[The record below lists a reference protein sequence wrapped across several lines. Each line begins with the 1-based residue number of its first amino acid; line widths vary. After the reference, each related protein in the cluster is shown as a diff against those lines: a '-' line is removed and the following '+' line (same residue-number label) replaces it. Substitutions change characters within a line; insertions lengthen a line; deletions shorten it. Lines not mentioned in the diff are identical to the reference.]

1 MPYWKSSDRRLNEP
15 PLVRE
20 IEDSTMLIFRVPSK
34 LCKPHDRNRA
44 AARVKT
50 IKTKYYEMKKRNLL
64 LTILIVLTILS
75 CSSEKDEPIGSV
87 VGTYSLISIEP
98 NIALDTDL
106 NGEFV
111 NTELIDYISCSSSM
125 TLNSNGTIDWDYLN
139 ISQNL
144 NSETSTYTE
153 IECQKINGGTGQY
166 EINYQGITLNFD
178 SDINVISANLSAN
191 LIKVKK
197 NANLVVNIGGQI
209 QLSTVELLYTY
220 EEQ

>member
-15 PLVRE
+15 PFVRE
-20 IEDSTMLIFRVPSK
+20 IEDSTMLIFRTPSK
-34 LCKPHDRNRA
+34 LCKPHNRNRA
-44 AARVKT
+44 AARGKT

-75 CSSEKDEPIGSV
+75 CSSEKNEPIGSV

-125 TLNSNGTIDWDYLN
+125 TLN
-139 ISQNL
+139 
-144 NSETSTYTE
+144 
-153 IECQKINGGTGQY
+153 
-166 EINYQGITLNFD
+166 
-178 SDINVISANLSAN
+178 
-191 LIKVKK
+191 
-197 NANLVVNIGGQI
+197 
-209 QLSTVELLYTY
+209 
-220 EEQ
+220 

>member
-1 MPYWKSSDRRLNEP
+1 
-15 PLVRE
+15 
-20 IEDSTMLIFRVPSK
+20 
-34 LCKPHDRNRA
+34 
-44 AARVKT
+44 
-50 IKTKYYEMKKRNLL
+50 MKKRNLL

-178 SDINVISANLSAN
+178 SDINVISANLIAN